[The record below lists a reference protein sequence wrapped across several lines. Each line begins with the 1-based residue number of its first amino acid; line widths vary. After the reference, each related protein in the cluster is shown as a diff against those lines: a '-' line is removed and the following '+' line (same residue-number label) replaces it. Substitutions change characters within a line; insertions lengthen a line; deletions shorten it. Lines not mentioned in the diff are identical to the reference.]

1 MIEPSRFQRSV
12 GRVRGDQVSPQ
23 ELANCDFLDWS
34 LADPAALLDRY
45 HALVGWA
52 EAVAQAGRGSVTVV
66 QRFRRESRSSSAT
79 VSSTASSPRG
89 HRGRPTRWFRGD
101 RDGAAPSW
109 KPLPTTVH
117 VNGCTF
123 PFLVRTLRRRLPEQ
137 RRHHRAG
144 ITAAPVV
151 QNLSGRV
158 RELVWSRIHRF
169 RSLRA
174 ADSFFF
180 HGARSRPAPWSKAG
194 IIGRDQVVYEIP
206 EASTDLG
213 GSLTE
218 AAPGRRL
225 PGEPALLSVARLDP
239 NKDPLTL
246 LAGFE
251 RAAPAL
257 PNAALTLVFG
267 DDAMLPE
274 VRARIASSKVLAARV
289 HLRGSVKR
297 SEISEIYRGAD
308 LFLLGSHREVASF
321 ALIEA
326 LSLGVTPIVSDI
338 PPFRAL
344 TNGGRLGAL
353 FPPGDAEA
361 LGRAIE
367 RLGRG
372 DMTGRREAV
381 RTHFASNLSWS
392 VVGARALAAYVETTE
407 KRRSLHRAS

>member
-1 MIEPSRFQRSV
+1 MS
-12 GRVRGDQVSPQ
+12 GRDCVS
-23 ELANCDFLDWS
+23 LGIANCGFDWS
-34 LADPAALLDRY
+34 LADPAELLDRY

-52 EAVAQAGRGSVTVV
+52 EAVARAGRGSVTVV
-66 QRFRRESRSSSAT
+66 QRFRRDAVVERNGVVYRFVAEG
-79 VSSTASSPRG
+79 PPG
-89 HRGRPTRWFRGD
+89 PTNRWFRGD
-101 RDGAAPSW
+101 RMARAIVAAAPD
-109 KPLPTTVH
+109 TVH

-123 PFLVRTLRRRLPEQ
+123 PMLVRTLRRRLPERVAITVQ
-137 RRHHRAG
+137 DHGGSG
-144 ITAAPVV
+144 I
-151 QNLSGRV
+151 QNLSRGV
-158 RELVWSRIHRF
+158 RGLAWSRIQRF
-169 RSLRA
+169 GLRA

-180 HGARSRPAPWSKAG
+180 TSREQAAPWSRAG

-213 GSLTE
+213 RSLAE

-257 PNAALTLVFG
+257 PKAALTLVFG
-267 DDAMLPE
+267 DDVMLPE
-274 VRARIASSKVLAARV
+274 VRARIASSTVLASRV
-289 HLRGSVKR
+289 HLRGPVKR
-297 SEISEIYRGAD
+297 SELSEIYRGAD

-326 LSLGVTPIVSDI
+326 LSFGVIPIVSDI
-338 PPFRAL
+338 APFRAL
-344 TNGGRLGAL
+344 TNDGRLGAL

-381 RTHFASNLSWS
+381 QAHFASHLSWS

-407 KRRSLHRAS
+407 KRRRLHRAS